1 MSLKQAIQTVD
12 HSGMLAKV
20 LDMPSHFEAAWR
32 SNQEVTL
39 PFDRGSIR
47 NITIAGM
54 GGSAISGDVV
64 RCLLQSQ
71 CPVPIL
77 VNRHYELGRYVN
89 EHSLVF
95 VSSYSGNTE
104 ETLSAMAEAREHGA
118 KVVCITSNGRVMEQA
133 KEAGYPLYTLPSGF
147 PPRSALVYLTVP
159 LLQALQRLELAEDPW
174 PAIQETIQVLNR
186 LRELYQP
193 DNETVQNIPLTV
205 AKAVKGKIPIVY
217 SAAGLLEV
225 AGVRWRG
232 QFSENAEILAYSNV
246 FPEMNHNEIVGWG
259 QQAELDRQLQVIYLR
274 DRQDHPRI
282 KLRMDVLREVIEAT
296 TDPILEIWSEGESAL
311 ARLFS
316 VIFTGDLA
324 SVYLAALLGVDPT
337 PVKKIDYLKETLA
350 KHH

>member
-1 MSLKQAIQTVD
+1 MSLKTAIQKVD

-20 LDMPSHFEAAWR
+20 LGMPSHFEDAWQ
-32 SNQEVTL
+32 NNKDVEL
-39 PFDRGSIR
+39 PFSRDQIR

-77 VNRHYELGRYVN
+77 VNRHYELGQYVN

-104 ETLSAMAEAREHGA
+104 ETLSALAEAKERGA
-118 KVVCITSNGRVMEQA
+118 NIVCITSNGRVMEQA
-133 KEAGYPLYTLPSGF
+133 REAGYPLYILPAGF
-147 PPRSALVYLTVP
+147 PPRSALVYLVVP
-159 LLQALQRLELAEDPW
+159 LLQSLHQLGLAEDPW
-174 PAIQETIQVLNR
+174 PAIQETVQVLKQLDEAYR
-186 LRELYQP
+186 LE
-193 DNETVQNIPLTV
+193 NETPRNIPLTV
-205 AKAVKGKIPIVY
+205 ARAVQGKIPIVY
-217 SAAGLLEV
+217 SGSGLLEV

-296 TDPILEIWSEGESAL
+296 THPILEIWSEGESAL

-316 VIFTGDLA
+316 IIFTGDLA

-350 KHH
+350 KHN

>member
-1 MSLKQAIQTVD
+1 MSLKTAIQKVD

-20 LDMPSHFEAAWR
+20 QGMPSHFEDAWQN
-32 SNQEVTL
+32 NQDVEL
-39 PFDRGSIR
+39 PFSRDQIQ
-47 NITIAGM
+47 NVTVAGM

-77 VNRHYELGRYVN
+77 VNRHYELGQYVN
-89 EHSLVF
+89 KHSLVF

-104 ETLSAMAEAREHGA
+104 ETLSALAEARERGA
-118 KVVCITSNGRVMEQA
+118 KIVCITSNGRVMEQA

-193 DNETVQNIPLTV
+193 DNETVQNIPLTA
-205 AKAVKGKIPIVY
+205 AKMVKGKIPIVY

-296 TDPILEIWSEGESAL
+296 TNPILEIWSEGESEL

-316 VIFTGDLA
+316 MIFTGDLA

-350 KHH
+350 KHR